1 MFEFFVFIHKLF
13 WCQHRW
19 NGDWLSLPLASPL
32 RIRGEISS
40 KKACNWQSHVC
51 SGGQKLER
59 EEKKKSKE
67 GKHIRPCELNLWSHK
82 IKMLDW
88 CRRPLRSKGKVFISR
103 VWSRGPVGQH
113 GRRLI
118 FFSIVLLW
126 FSLFLLPLPLS
137 HPSLPV
143 PPFPFLPQYWAIPPP
158 PVAQWGFLQPIVI
171 DLQKCFV
178 PPTLIHNLKSF
189 QGAIVWIVWVW
200 LSAVSVSEP
209 EKTFIHLP
217 PPPFHPNFNWK
228 LLGGRGMHIA
238 NNPGFNAAACALTSS
253 NHLHDFFPPRACR
266 KELVSLKISFYKW
279 DQC

>member
-1 MFEFFVFIHKLF
+1 MFEFSVFIHKLF

-88 CRRPLRSKGKVFISR
+88 CRRSLRCKGKVFISR

-126 FSLFLLPLPLS
+126 FF
-137 HPSLPV
+137 SLP
-143 PPFPFLPQYWAIPPP
+143 FSPPP
-158 PVAQWGFLQPIVI
+158 PLPPFFARPPLPCYTPILGI
-171 DLQKCFV
+171 S
-178 PPTLIHNLKSF
+178 PTLHRAR
-189 QGAIVWIVWVW
+189 G
-200 LSAVSVSEP
+200 LSATYCYRSPKMFCTAHTDSQLEKLSVGYCLNCLSVI
-209 EKTFIHLP
+209 K
-217 PPPFHPNFNWK
+217 
-228 LLGGRGMHIA
+228 R
-238 NNPGFNAAACALTSS
+238 
-253 NHLHDFFPPRACR
+253 
-266 KELVSLKISFYKW
+266 SFS
-279 DQC
+279 